1 MKSQTLA
8 LVGLGALALFF
19 LTGET
24 QASPAT
30 APPSGTSGTLPRA
43 GETWDWRFRLS
54 RPLDRIEAEALERTT
69 RSMLLGTAR
78 LESFATE
85 GYEVRA
91 VVHYERDAENF
102 ILPAPGTRFA
112 MTPDLTVEVVSA
124 TRRS

>member
-1 MKSQTLA
+1 MRSTSQLLTV
-8 LVGLGALALFF
+8 VGLGALALF
-19 LTGET
+19 LIGG
-24 QASPAT
+24 QSKAQPASPAP
-30 APPSGTSGTLPRA
+30 AATLPRG

-69 RSMLLGTAR
+69 RAMLLGTAR

-91 VVHYERDAENF
+91 VVHYERDAETF